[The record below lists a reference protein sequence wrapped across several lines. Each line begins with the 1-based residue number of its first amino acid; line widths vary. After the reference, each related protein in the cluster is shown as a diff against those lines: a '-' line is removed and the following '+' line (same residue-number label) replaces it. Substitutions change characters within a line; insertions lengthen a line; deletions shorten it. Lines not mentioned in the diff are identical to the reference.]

1 MGDGHEVP
9 PEAGMA
15 DGVDGPRRPLCRLT
29 YYTRTRR
36 PRSLHGPGSRGRA
49 AVILCPVATDPSHP
63 APLNRRSLAE
73 LTVRDAH
80 GDLLEVQPLDL
91 GPGTPATIALEHE
104 RGPEPHDAIK
114 SGDQ

>member
-1 MGDGHEVP
+1 MMVTEYSRRGHK
-9 PEAGMA
+9 GR
-15 DGVDGPRRPLCRLT
+15 GRRPTTPPLQAHVLHAHEKASLAEPSRL
-29 YYTRTRR
+29 
-36 PRSLHGPGSRGRA
+36 SQAGRA

-63 APLNRRSLAE
+63 APFNRRSLAE

-104 RGPEPHDAIK
+104 RGPQPHNAIK

>member
-1 MGDGHEVP
+1 
-9 PEAGMA
+9 MA
-15 DGVDGPRRPLCRLT
+15 DGVDGPRRPRCRLM

-36 PRSLHGPGSRGRA
+36 PRSLNDPGSRGRA

-91 GPGTPATIALEHE
+91 GPGTPATIAREHE
-104 RGPEPHDAIK
+104 RGPQPHDASK

>member
-1 MGDGHEVP
+1 MR
-9 PEAGMA
+9 
-15 DGVDGPRRPLCRLT
+15 DGPTAHDGPLCRLT
-29 YYTRTRR
+29 YYTRTRK
-36 PRSLHGPGSRGRA
+36 PRSLNRPGSRGRV

-63 APLNRRSLAE
+63 APLNPRSLAE

-104 RGPEPHDAIK
+104 RGPQPHNAIK

>member
-1 MGDGHEVP
+1 MGDGHEVA

-15 DGVDGPRRPLCRLT
+15 DGADGLRRPVCRLT
-29 YYTRTRR
+29 YCTRTRK
-36 PRSLHGPGSRGRA
+36 PHSL
-49 AVILCPVATDPSHP
+49 
-63 APLNRRSLAE
+63 
-73 LTVRDAH
+73 

-104 RGPEPHDAIK
+104 RGPQPHDANE

>member
-1 MGDGHEVP
+1 MIVTKYLRSGDG
-9 PEAGMA
+9 GR
-15 DGVDGPRRPLCRLT
+15 GRRPTTASLQAHVLHAREKASLAA
-29 YYTRTRR
+29 RSRFSRR
-36 PRSLHGPGSRGRA
+36 RA

-104 RGPEPHDAIK
+104 RGPQPHTAIE
-114 SGDQ
+114 SGDW

>member
-1 MGDGHEVP
+1 MGDGHEGP
-9 PEAGMA
+9 QKRGWRTGSTGH
-15 DGVDGPRRPLCRLT
+15 DGPLCRLM

-36 PRSLHGPGSRGRA
+36 PRSLNGPGSRGRA

-104 RGPEPHDAIK
+104 RGPQPHNAIE

>member
-1 MGDGHEVP
+1 VMVTEYPQESMRDG
-9 PEAGMA
+9 A
-15 DGVDGPRRPLCRLT
+15 DGPRRPPLQAHVLHAHEKASLAEPSRL
-29 YYTRTRR
+29 
-36 PRSLHGPGSRGRA
+36 SRAGRA
-49 AVILCPVATDPSHP
+49 AVILSPVATDPSHP
-63 APLNRRSLAE
+63 TPLTRRSLAQ

-104 RGPEPHDAIK
+104 RGPQPHNAIK